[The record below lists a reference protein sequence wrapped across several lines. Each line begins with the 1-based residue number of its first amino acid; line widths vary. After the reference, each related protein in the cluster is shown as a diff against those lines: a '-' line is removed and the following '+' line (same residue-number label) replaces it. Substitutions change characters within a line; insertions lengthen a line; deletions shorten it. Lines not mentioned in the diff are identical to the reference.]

1 MRRTLYAPILSL
13 LQCGLACGTL
23 CALGGTSAAAKAA
36 PVTRATLSVLPFE
49 RFTLPNGLEV
59 LVHEDH
65 TTPIVAIDINYHVG
79 SKDEAPGKTGYAH
92 LFEHLMFKGAR
103 NVADGQHFHAILEAG
118 GTCNAT
124 TNRDRTHYFETVPS
138 SYLSRVLF
146 LEADRMAHLLDGLT
160 QHSLDNQRDVVRNER
175 RQNYENR
182 PYGVAVRA
190 LAEALYPVGHP
201 YHWLTIGDHADLERA
216 SLADIQAFFRHYYR
230 PGNATLAI
238 AGDVDL
244 ASAKKLVTEH
254 FGGIPSDP
262 AHPEQT
268 SSTRTER
275 PAPLPIVTLLADKN
289 LDLDDTV
296 SLERVTLAWP
306 SPAAMQPGDAD
317 LDLVSYLL
325 GPSSGRLHRKLVH
338 ELQIAQSVSVGQAS
352 GLLASHFEVTVLVK
366 PGHTSSEVQ
375 KVVDDELDAVRSGK
389 APITKDELASALT
402 QVQAGTFYD
411 LMSLVDRCGR
421 LLQYDYVA
429 KDPGFLERDLE
440 RYRAVTPDSV
450 RAALG
455 VLGTFRV
462 RMIVHPKKPARAE
475 VSR

>member
-1 MRRTLYAPILSL
+1 MRRTLYAPLVSL
-13 LQCGLACGTL
+13 LLLGVASSSDAARPVPGT
-23 CALGGTSAAAKAA
+23 KAI
-36 PVTRATLSVLPFE
+36 LPFE

-65 TTPIVAIDINYHVG
+65 TTPIVAIDVSYHVG

-92 LFEHLMFKGAR
+92 LFEHLMFKGSR
-103 NVADGQHFHAILEAG
+103 NVADGQHFQSIIEAG

-160 QHSLDNQRDVVRNER
+160 QRSLANQRDVVRNER

-190 LAEALYPVGHP
+190 LAEALYPTGHP

-216 SLADIQAFFRHYYR
+216 SLADIQAFFRRYYR

-244 ASAKKLVTEH
+244 ATAKKLATEH

-262 AHPEQT
+262 EHPDRT

-275 PAPLPIVTLLADKN
+275 PAPLPIVTLAADKD
-289 LDLDDTV
+289 LDLDDAV
-296 SLERVTLAWP
+296 SLERLTLAWP
-306 SPAAMQPGDAD
+306 SPAAMQPGDAE
-317 LDLVSYLL
+317 LDLLSYLL

-338 ELQIAQSVSVGQAS
+338 ELQIAQSVSVGQQS
-352 GLLASHFEVTVLVK
+352 SLLASHFEVTVMLK
-366 PGHTSSEVQ
+366 PGHTSAEVQ
-375 KVVDDELDAVRSGK
+375 KVVDDELDNIRSGK
-389 APITKDELASALT
+389 LPITKDELASALT
-402 QVQAGTFYD
+402 QVQAGTFFD
-411 LMSLVDRCGR
+411 LMSLIQRCGR

-429 KDPGFLERDLE
+429 KDPGFLERDLA

-450 RAALG
+450 RASLRALG
-455 VLGTFRV
+455 TSRV
-462 RMIVHPKKPARAE
+462 RMIVHPRKPAHAE